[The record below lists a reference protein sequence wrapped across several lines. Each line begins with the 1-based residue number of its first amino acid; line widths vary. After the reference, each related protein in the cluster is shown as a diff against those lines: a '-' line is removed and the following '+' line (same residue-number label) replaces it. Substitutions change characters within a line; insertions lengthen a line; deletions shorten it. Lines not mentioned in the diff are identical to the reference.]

1 MTFGALLFDV
11 SADNFRPSRYNKVPA
26 GAPGLSTPS
35 NVCPHTS
42 AHGHTQEWKS
52 KWFTNPCKS
61 YQVFF
66 KRPDELC
73 LMDC

>member
-26 GAPGLSTPS
+26 GTPGLSTPS

-42 AHGHTQEWKS
+42 AHEHTGMETKMVHKPLKVLSGVFQEA
-52 KWFTNPCKS
+52 
-61 YQVFF
+61 
-66 KRPDELC
+66 
-73 LMDC
+73 